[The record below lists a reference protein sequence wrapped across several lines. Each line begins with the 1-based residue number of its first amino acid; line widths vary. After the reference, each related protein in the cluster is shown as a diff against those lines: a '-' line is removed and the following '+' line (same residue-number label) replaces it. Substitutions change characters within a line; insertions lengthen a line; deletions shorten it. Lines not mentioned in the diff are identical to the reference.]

1 LAVIPSEAEGS
12 RCVTFKFLWRDPST
26 GSQDDR
32 IGESQP
38 QSRLAK
44 IHKPANLLPMNSELV
59 ETRFHGMGVSP
70 GIARGAIQVMRDELE
85 EIDRCA
91 IDPSQVSA
99 EIARFESALVQ
110 TRIQILEMQQKI
122 AEAIGTKDAGI
133 FDAHLLVVED
143 RTLIDEVLRK
153 LEAEHVNVE
162 AVFHEVATRYADT
175 LGQIDDPY
183 LRERALDIQDVMR
196 RVVRNLQGKAPKM
209 MPLPGEA
216 YILVAHNLTPSD
228 AASLDRD
235 RVLGI
240 ATDLGSRTSHTAIMA
255 RSLTIPAA
263 VGLHDVTERVESGTT
278 ALLDG
283 YTGLLIVN
291 PSPETLDYY
300 GKVEVRQT
308 EVSKELAELR
318 ERSATTRDGRHIVLS
333 ANIELPD
340 DVTSVSAHGAEGIG
354 LYRTEFLYLDRDS
367 LPGEEEQHQTYRRV
381 AESVR
386 PHPVIIRTFDLGGD
400 KIAGGID
407 VSDELNPFLGWRAI
421 RFCLEHPEVFK
432 PQLRA
437 ILRASEIGNVK
448 LMFPMISGKTELR
461 RAIEMVDECKSE
473 LASAGIPF
481 DTEMQIGAMI
491 EIPSAAICA
500 ESLAGDVD
508 FFSIGTNDLI
518 QYAIAVDRVNER
530 IAHLYEPSHPAVLRL
545 IKMVA
550 EAARKHNIWF
560 GVCGEMAGEI
570 ELTPLLLGLGVDELS
585 VSPAL
590 VPRVKSAIRSLSRK
604 ECEKLLEE
612 VLPLDTPAAILERS
626 LQLGREC
633 YGELLG

>member
-1 LAVIPSEAEGS
+1 MHVEDA
-12 RCVTFKFLWRDPST
+12 T
-26 GSQDDR
+26 GE
-32 IGESQP
+32 I
-38 QSRLAK
+38 
-44 IHKPANLLPMNSELV
+44 
-59 ETRFHGMGVSP
+59 RFQGIGVSP
-70 GIARGAIQVMRDELE
+70 GIARGTLQVMRDELE
-85 EIDRCA
+85 EIERYR
-91 IDPSQVSA
+91 IDASEIPG

-153 LEAEHVNVE
+153 LETDQVNVE
-162 AVFHEVATRYADT
+162 AIFHEVAARYAET

-196 RVVRNLQGKAPKM
+196 RVIRNLQGKAPRT
-209 MPLPGEA
+209 MPLHGEA
-216 YILVAHNLTPSD
+216 HILVAHNLTPSD
-228 AASLDRD
+228 AASMDRH

-255 RSLTIPAA
+255 RSLNIPAA
-263 VGLHDVTERVESGTT
+263 LGLHDVTVKLESGQV

-283 YTGLLIVN
+283 YNGRLIVD
-291 PSPETLDYY
+291 PSPETLAYY
-300 GKVEVRQT
+300 GEVEVRQSR
-308 EVSKELAELR
+308 VSRELAGLR
-318 ERSATTRDGRHIVLS
+318 DESSTTRDGEHIVLS

-340 DVTSVSAHGAEGIG
+340 DIESVAANGAEGIG

-367 LPGEEEQHQTYRRV
+367 LPGEEEQYETYRCV
-381 AESVR
+381 AESVK
-386 PHPVIIRTFDLGGD
+386 PHPLIIRTFDLGGD

-421 RFCLEHPEVFK
+421 RFCLEHLEIFK

-437 ILRASEIGNVK
+437 ILRASAVGNVK
-448 LMFPMISGKTELR
+448 LMFPMISGTPELR
-461 RAIEMVDECKSE
+461 RALAVLDECRRE
-473 LASAGIPF
+473 LSAAGVPF
-481 DTEMQIGAMI
+481 VPEMQVGAMI
-491 EIPSAAICA
+491 EIPAAAICSDA
-500 ESLAGDVD
+500 IAQEVD

-545 IKMVA
+545 INMVG
-550 EAARKHNIWF
+550 EAAHKHDIWF
-560 GVCGEMAGEI
+560 GVCGEMAGDI

-590 VPRVKSAIRSLSRK
+590 VPRVKSAIRGLSRA
-604 ECEKLLEE
+604 ECRKLVKE
-612 VLPLDTPAAILERS
+612 VLPLDTPSEILERS
-626 LQLGREC
+626 VSLARER
-633 YGELLG
+633 YGSLLS

>member
-1 LAVIPSEAEGS
+1 
-12 RCVTFKFLWRDPST
+12 LWGAHARY
-26 GSQDDR
+26 
-32 IGESQP
+32 P

-44 IHKPANLLPMNSELV
+44 IHKPANLLPMNSEPV

-70 GIARGAIQVMRDELE
+70 GIARGPIQVMRDELE
-85 EIDRCA
+85 EVDRCP

-162 AVFHEVATRYADT
+162 AVFHEVATKYADT

-216 YILVAHNLTPSD
+216 HILVAHNLTPSD

-263 VGLHDVTERVESGTT
+263 VGLHDVTEQVESGAM

-291 PSPETLDYY
+291 PSPETLSYY
-300 GKVEVRQT
+300 GKVEIRQS
-308 EVSKELAELR
+308 EVTKELAELR
-318 ERSATTRDGRHIVLS
+318 ERSATTRDGEHIVLS

-367 LPGEEEQHQTYRRV
+367 LPGEEEQYQTYRRV

-386 PHPVIIRTFDLGGD
+386 PHPLIIRTFDLGGD

-437 ILRASEIGNVK
+437 ILRASELGNVK
-448 LMFPMISGKTELR
+448 LMFPMISGKAELR
-461 RAIEMVDECKSE
+461 RALEMVDECKSE

-481 DTEMQIGAMI
+481 NTEMQIGAMI

-500 ESLAGDVD
+500 ESLADDVD

-550 EAARKHNIWF
+550 DAAQKHNIWF
-560 GVCGEMAGEI
+560 GVCGEMAGDI

-590 VPRVKSAIRSLSRK
+590 VPRVKSAIRGLSRK
-604 ECEKLLEE
+604 ECKKLLEE
-612 VLPLDTPAAILERS
+612 VLSLDTPAGILERS
-626 LQLGREC
+626 LQLGRER
-633 YGELLG
+633 YGELLS

>member
-1 LAVIPSEAEGS
+1 MAHRL
-12 RCVTFKFLWRDPST
+12 
-26 GSQDDR
+26 
-32 IGESQP
+32 ESLC
-38 QSRLAK
+38 SFVDIR
-44 IHKPANLLPMNSELV
+44 ANLPAMSDESA
-59 ETRFHGMGVSP
+59 ETRFHGVGVSP
-70 GIARGAIQVMRDELE
+70 GIARGNIQVMRDELE
-85 EIDRCA
+85 EIDRYSIA
-91 IDPSQVSA
+91 PSQVSA

-153 LEAEHVNVE
+153 LECDHLNVE
-162 AVFHEVATRYADT
+162 AIFHDVAAKYAET

-216 YILVAHNLTPSD
+216 HILVAHNLTPSD
-228 AASLDRD
+228 TASMDRH

-255 RSLTIPAA
+255 RSLAIPAT
-263 VGLHDVTERVESGTT
+263 VGLHDVTEKVESGAA

-291 PSPETLDYY
+291 PSPETLAYY
-300 GKVEVRQT
+300 GKVEVRQS
-308 EVSKELAELR
+308 EVSKELSVLR
-318 ERSATTRDGRHIVLS
+318 ERSATTRDGDHIVLS

-340 DVTSVSAHGAEGIG
+340 DVTSVSANGAEGIG

-367 LPGEEEQHQTYRRV
+367 LPGEEEQYQTYRRV

-400 KIAGGID
+400 
-407 VSDELNPFLGWRAI
+407 L
-421 RFCLEHPEVFK
+421 
-432 PQLRA
+432 
-437 ILRASEIGNVK
+437 GNVK
-448 LMFPMISGKTELR
+448 LMFPMISGKAELV
-461 RAIEMVDECKSE
+461 RALEVVDECKSE
-473 LASAGIPF
+473 LASAKIPF
-481 DTEMQIGAMI
+481 NAEMQIGAMI
-491 EIPSAAICA
+491 EIPSAAICS
-500 ESLAGDVD
+500 ESLAPEVD

-550 EAARKHNIWF
+550 DAARQHKIWF
-560 GVCGEMAGEI
+560 GICGEMAGDI

-590 VPRVKSAIRSLSRK
+590 VPRVKSAIRNVSRE
-604 ECEKLLEE
+604 ECEKLVEE
-612 VLPLDTPAAILERS
+612 ALLLDSPAAILERS
-626 LQLGREC
+626 LELARER

>member
-1 LAVIPSEAEGS
+1 
-12 RCVTFKFLWRDPST
+12 
-26 GSQDDR
+26 
-32 IGESQP
+32 
-38 QSRLAK
+38 
-44 IHKPANLLPMNSELV
+44 MNSELV

-85 EIDRCA
+85 EIDRYA

-216 YILVAHNLTPSD
+216 YILIAHNLTPSD
-228 AASLDRD
+228 AASMDRD

-263 VGLHDVTERVESGTT
+263 VGLHDVTEQVESGTT

-318 ERSATTRDGRHIVLS
+318 ERSATTLDGQHVVLS

-367 LPGEEEQHQTYRRV
+367 LPGEDEQHQTYRRV

-550 EAARKHNIWF
+550 EAAHKHNIWF
-560 GVCGEMAGEI
+560 GVCGEMAADI

-626 LQLGREC
+626 LQLGRER

>member
-1 LAVIPSEAEGS
+1 
-12 RCVTFKFLWRDPST
+12 
-26 GSQDDR
+26 
-32 IGESQP
+32 
-38 QSRLAK
+38 
-44 IHKPANLLPMNSELV
+44 MNSEPA

-70 GIARGAIQVMRDELE
+70 GIARGPIQVLRDELE
-85 EIDRCA
+85 EIDRWS

-162 AVFHEVATRYADT
+162 AVFHEVATKYADT
-175 LGQIDDPY
+175 LGKIDDPY
-183 LRERALDIQDVMR
+183 LRERALDIQDVLR

-216 YILVAHNLTPSD
+216 HILVAHNLTPSD
-228 AASLDRD
+228 TASMDRN

-240 ATDLGSRTSHTAIMA
+240 AIDLGSRTSHTAIMA
-255 RSLTIPAA
+255 RSLAIPAT
-263 VGLHDVTERVESGTT
+263 VGLHDVTEKVDSGAM

-283 YTGLLIVN
+283 YTGLVIVN
-291 PSPETLDYY
+291 PSPETLTYY
-300 GKVEVRQT
+300 GKVEIRQS

-318 ERSATTRDGRHIVLS
+318 ERSATTRDGDHIVLS

-386 PHPVIIRTFDLGGD
+386 PHPLIIRTFDLGGD

-437 ILRASEIGNVK
+437 ILRASELGNVK
-448 LMFPMISGKTELR
+448 LMFPMISGKAELQ

-500 ESLAGDVD
+500 ESLADDVD

-518 QYAIAVDRVNER
+518 QYTIAVDRVNER

-550 EAARKHNIWF
+550 EAAQKHDIWF
-560 GVCGEMAGEI
+560 GVCGEMAGDI

-590 VPRVKSAIRSLSRK
+590 VPRVKSAIRSLLRE

-612 VLPLDTPAAILERS
+612 VLSFDTPAAILERS
-626 LQLGREC
+626 LQLGRER

>member
-1 LAVIPSEAEGS
+1 
-12 RCVTFKFLWRDPST
+12 
-26 GSQDDR
+26 
-32 IGESQP
+32 
-38 QSRLAK
+38 
-44 IHKPANLLPMNSELV
+44 MNSEPV

-70 GIARGAIQVMRDELE
+70 GIARGPIQVMRDELE
-85 EIDRCA
+85 EIDRHP

-162 AVFHEVATRYADT
+162 AVFHEVATKYADT

-196 RVVRNLQGKAPKM
+196 RVVRNLQGKAPKI

-228 AASLDRD
+228 AASIDRE

-263 VGLHDVTERVESGTT
+263 VGLHDVTEKVESGAM

-291 PSPETLDYY
+291 PSPETLSYY

-318 ERSATTRDGRHIVLS
+318 ERSATTRDGEHVVLS

-367 LPGEEEQHQTYRRV
+367 LPGEEEQYQTYRRV

-386 PHPVIIRTFDLGGD
+386 PHPLIIRTFDLGGD

-437 ILRASEIGNVK
+437 ILRASELGNVK
-448 LMFPMISGKTELR
+448 LMFPMISGKAELQ
-461 RAIEMVDECKSE
+461 RALEIVDECKSE
-473 LASAGIPF
+473 LASAGTPF
-481 DTEMQIGAMI
+481 DTKMQIGAMI

-500 ESLAGDVD
+500 GSLAADVD

-550 EAARKHNIWF
+550 DAAQKNDIWF

-590 VPRVKSAIRSLSRK
+590 VPRVKSAIRSLSRE

-612 VLPLDTPAAILERS
+612 VLSFDTPGAILERS
-626 LQLGREC
+626 LQLARER

>member
-1 LAVIPSEAEGS
+1 MSESPS
-12 RCVTFKFLWRDPST
+12 RT
-26 GSQDDR
+26 GVGNR
-32 IGESQP
+32 P
-38 QSRLAK
+38 LPALSRLAK
-44 IHKPANLLPMNSELV
+44 IHKPANLLPMNIEPV
-59 ETRFHGMGVSP
+59 ESRFHGMGVSP
-70 GIARGAIQVMRDELE
+70 GIARGPIQVMRDELE

-153 LEAEHVNVE
+153 LEAEHVNVD
-162 AVFHEVATRYADT
+162 AVFHEVATKYADT

-216 YILVAHNLTPSD
+216 HILVAHNLTPSD
-228 AASLDRD
+228 AASMDRD

-263 VGLHDVTERVESGTT
+263 VGLHDVTEQVESGTM

-291 PSPETLDYY
+291 PSPETLNYY
-300 GKVEVRQT
+300 GTVEVRQS

-318 ERSATTRDGRHIVLS
+318 ERSATTRDGEHIVLS

-386 PHPVIIRTFDLGGD
+386 PHPLIIRTFDLGGD

-407 VSDELNPFLGWRAI
+407 VSDELNPFLGLRAI

-461 RAIEMVDECKSE
+461 RALEMVDECKSE

-481 DTEMQIGAMI
+481 NTEMQIGVMI

-500 ESLAGDVD
+500 GSLAGDVD

-550 EAARKHNIWF
+550 EAAQKHDIWF
-560 GVCGEMAGEI
+560 GICGEMAGDI

-590 VPRVKSAIRSLSRK
+590 VPRVKSAIRNLSRE
-604 ECEKLLEE
+604 ECEKLVEE
-612 VLPLDTPAAILERS
+612 VLSFDTPAAILERS
-626 LQLGREC
+626 LQLGRER